1 MKLWGRRQEWRH
13 KIKDG
18 EKKQAVEKC
27 SEHRRGEVKRKEE
40 AKEYK
45 KQEKRREEAEENR
58 TGEKRR
64 SKRIQETREQKK
76 QKKIGRERR
85 EEAKECRKRKI

>member
-45 KQEKRREEAEENR
+45 KRENRRSRRKEDGREE
-58 TGEKRR
+58 
-64 SKRIQETREQKK
+64 KK
-76 QKKIGRERR
+76 QKNAGNVRFKFHNSHGSQL
-85 EEAKECRKRKI
+85 